1 MGAATATP
9 LPERGAD
16 DASTTTPTTVDTS
29 TMEEGLPL
37 QASIGQ
43 ASPFKGALVQLG
55 LSLALTLSGVII
67 YKTGKVCESKF
78 GFLIF

>member
-16 DASTTTPTTVDTS
+16 DASTTTPTTDDPS
-29 TMEEGLPL
+29 TQAEGLPL
-37 QASIGQ
+37 QGSIGQ

-55 LSLALTLSGVII
+55 LALVLTLIGVVFYRI
-67 YKTGKVCESKF
+67 GKVCESKF

>member
-16 DASTTTPTTVDTS
+16 DASTTTPTTDDPS
-29 TMEEGLPL
+29 TMAEGLPL
-37 QASIGQ
+37 QGSIGQ

-55 LSLALTLSGVII
+55 LTLVMTLLGVII
-67 YKTGKVCESKF
+67 YKIGKVCESK
-78 GFLIF
+78 LNS

>member
-16 DASTTTPTTVDTS
+16 DASTTTPTTVDPS
-29 TMEEGLPL
+29 TTVEGLPL

-55 LSLALTLSGVII
+55 LCLVMTLLGVII
-67 YKTGKVCESKF
+67 YKIGKVCESKF
-78 GFLIF
+78 EFLIF

>member
-16 DASTTTPTTVDTS
+16 DASTTTPTTVNPS
-29 TMEEGLPL
+29 TMVEGLPL

-55 LSLALTLSGVII
+55 LALAFTLIGVVF
-67 YKTGKVCESKF
+67 YRVGKV
-78 GFLIF
+78 L